1 MFLLLALFGLSGV
14 SLLTFLVPFPQ
25 GRQTRDSGRA
35 VYASPPA
42 DWPDIPVAALRLFDR
57 AGQINTPVLIA
68 RPPVRVTSFAAA
80 QDILLAQVRSRSADR
95 PEIALRLSPDD
106 GGWTDV
112 LLDGAVLAQVPT
124 SAMIAHGSG
133 GSRAA

>member
-1 MFLLLALFGLSGV
+1 MFLLLALFGLTGV

-42 DWPDIPVAALRLFDR
+42 DWPDIPVAALR
-57 AGQINTPVLIA
+57 LIA